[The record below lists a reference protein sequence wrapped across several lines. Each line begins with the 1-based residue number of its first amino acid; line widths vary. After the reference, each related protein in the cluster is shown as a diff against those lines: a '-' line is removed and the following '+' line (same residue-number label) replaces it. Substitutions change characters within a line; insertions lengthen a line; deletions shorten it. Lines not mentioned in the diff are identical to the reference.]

1 MLQVTDRPAK
11 VMFVL
16 VILAVTYNAILA
28 LINSLFFELSR
39 GLVIFTEISILGA
52 SLAVVF
58 TQSKLLEKDKH
69 VVFLFL
75 SVLFSSLVIFLSTQ
89 IIFIDAIR
97 NILIICVFFLTGS
110 RLCEARLHNLFLCIA
125 LVIAFFLII
134 EIVML
139 DVYVKIFEPAVY
151 YQNTRGLEIKEHNT
165 IGIFGNAE
173 GFAGRFSYGIFNGP
187 RTSSIFLEQVGL
199 ANFCTVL
206 GVYFMVFQAKLSN
219 RVKIFYISLIV
230 LICLSNETRVG
241 SALAIVLF
249 VIGLCRAY
257 IPVYSNLL
265 VPLAVLLIGFFIT
278 GFWGE
283 ATGDNF
289 LGRINL
295 GFGHFRDL
303 DILDY
308 LGLGVLKIN
317 QLWDSGFAYVF
328 ASFTVFGGSVF
339 IYFTLFIFKQI
350 SIESRLCALGL
361 SIYVFANLMVAGNA
375 IFTIKTA
382 TLLWLLVGFIYNSE
396 LKKMSHGF

>member
-278 GFWGE
+278 GFLGE

-295 GFGHFRDL
+295 GFGHFLDL
-303 DILDY
+303 NILDY
-308 LGLGVLKIN
+308 LGLGVLKVN
-317 QLWDSGFAYVF
+317 QLWDSGFGYLF
-328 ASFTVFGGSVF
+328 ASYTVFGGTVF
-339 IYFTLFIFKQI
+339 ICFTLFILKQI

-361 SIYVFANLMVAGNA
+361 SIYVFVNLMIGGNA
-375 IFTIKTA
+375 IYSIKTA
-382 TLLWLLVGFIYNSE
+382 ALLWLLVGFIYNSE

>member
-11 VMFVL
+11 VMFVF

-28 LINSLFFELSR
+28 LINSLFFELNN
-39 GLVIFTEISILGA
+39 GLVIVTEICILGA
-52 SLAVVF
+52 SLAAIF
-58 TQSKLLEKDKH
+58 SHSKLLEKDKY

-75 SVLFSSLVIFLSTQ
+75 SVLSSTLLIFLSAQ
-89 IIFIDAIR
+89 IIFIDSIR
-97 NILIICVFFLTGS
+97 NILIICVFFLVGS
-110 RLCEARLHNLFLCIA
+110 RLSEEHIHKVFLYISF
-125 LVIAFFLII
+125 VIVFFLII
-134 EIVML
+134 EILML
-139 DVYVKIFEPAVY
+139 ELYVGLFEPALY
-151 YQNTRGLEIKEHNT
+151 YQNTRGVEIKEFNQT
-165 IGIFGNAE
+165 GVFGNAE
-173 GFAGRFSYGIFNGP
+173 GFAGRFSYGVFSGP

-206 GVYFMVFQAKLSN
+206 GVYFMVFQTKLTN
-219 RVKIFYISLIV
+219 RMKIFYISLIV

-241 SALAIVLF
+241 SFIALVLF
-249 VIGLCRAY
+249 VIGLCKAY
-257 IPVYSNLL
+257 IPAYSNLL
-265 VPLAVLLIGFFIT
+265 VPLAVLLIGLFIT

-295 GFGHFRDL
+295 SFGHFVDL

-317 QLWDSGFAYVF
+317 QLWDSGFGYLF
-328 ASFTVFGGSVF
+328 ASYTVFGGTVF
-339 IYFTLFIFKQI
+339 ICFTLFILKQI

-361 SIYVFANLMVAGNA
+361 SIYIFVNLMIGGNA
-375 IFTIKTA
+375 IYSIKTA
-382 TLLWLLVGFIYNSE
+382 ALLWLLVGFIYNSE

>member
-139 DVYVKIFEPAVY
+139 EVYVKIFEPAVY

-165 IGIFGNAE
+165 IGMFGNAE